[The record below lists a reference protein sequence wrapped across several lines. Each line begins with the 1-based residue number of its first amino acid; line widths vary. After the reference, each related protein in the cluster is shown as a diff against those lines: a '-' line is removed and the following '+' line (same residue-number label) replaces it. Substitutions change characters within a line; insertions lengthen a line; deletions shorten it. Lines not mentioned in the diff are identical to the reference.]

1 MATIVIPDFPF
12 SSHFYPE
19 HLEDLVAFLRVNAPE
34 LTDEDP
40 AEPHIQIIRAQALSF
55 HLSSAHLDLVANE
68 MFLPTAKLRS
78 SHKALLALID
88 VALKQA
94 SPASVD
100 LLAQLSQT
108 FTASKVTV
116 PKGSLFS
123 TLETRAAQAV
133 EFEALADVDI
143 LDRTDQVGYVYA
155 YDATADAY
163 TDHSAEA
170 KTTSGSFTPAWGA
183 AVANNDALYIGH
195 RGVIWDKTRFNVA
208 TGSTNITIGVWEYY
222 DGSFDQGV
230 PSSVTNLGSTL
241 RFNVN
246 SILGTAD
253 RTGTKVRVRSAITG
267 AFQDLTVT
275 FASGENRITTSG
287 ADAFLGQSSPST
299 NVQDYIV
306 GSEWRELSGLTDATT
321 RLSVVGTALDVSYTL
336 PQSLTQNWR
345 KATVGSGMLAVS
357 AYWLRFRVITVG
369 GGPTAPAINEVRIS
383 DGKQYQ
389 VFSTTQ
395 GRSRTDNPLASSDGT
410 PDQEYTLA
418 NFPVIDDSNLSV
430 IVNEGGTDKTYTRV
444 DNFLNS
450 LPTDRHFRVEFED
463 DGSATIFFGN
473 GTNGKIPPAGVN
485 NIRASYRTMDEVDG
499 NVGAQTITV
508 NRSGVAFLANVTNP
522 RGAAGFGVREG
533 STDEDLARLKLAGPA
548 TLRTRQRAVSTED
561 VETLAADF
569 VAADGSKPVKR
580 ALAIEEAFGPKTV
593 EAVVVGA
600 GGAAVDASKL
610 QEVEDF
616 FNGAESVRGR
626 LVMNHECTVTN
637 FTQKV
642 INVTATVYGGNQTA
656 VETALKALLNP
667 LAKKSDGTYVWAFG
681 GSVPLARLYQEVM
694 NTSPPPRNVTFTVP
708 TGDTSLAQRELP
720 VAGTLS
726 ITVVA

>member
-19 HLEDLVAFLRVNAPE
+19 HLEDLISHLRVNCPE

-55 HLSSAHLDLVANE
+55 HLSSVQTDLVANE
-68 MFLPTAKLRS
+68 MFLTTAKLRS

-88 VALKQA
+88 VHLKQA

-100 LLAQLSQT
+100 ILAKLAQT
-108 FTASKVTV
+108 FSSSKVTV
-116 PKGSLFS
+116 PKGSLFA

-133 EFEALADVDI
+133 EFEALADVDT

-155 YDATADAY
+155 YDDTGAAY

-170 KTTSGSFTPAWGA
+170 KTEAGSFTPAWGA

-195 RGVIWDKTRFNVA
+195 RGVIWDKTRLNIAV
-208 TGSTNITIGVWEYY
+208 GSADISIGVWEYY
-222 DGSFDQGV
+222 DGGFDQGV
-230 PSSVTNLGSTL
+230 PTSVTNLGASL

-246 SILGTAD
+246 SILGSAD
-253 RTGTKVRVRSAITG
+253 RTGTKVRVRSAVTG
-267 AFQDLTVT
+267 AYQDLTVA
-275 FASGENRITTSG
+275 FVGGENRIETSG
-287 ADAFLGQSSPST
+287 ADAFLGQASPST
-299 NVQDYIV
+299 VVTDYIV
-306 GSEWRELSGLTDATT
+306 GAEWRELSGLTDATT
-321 RLSVVGTALDVSYTL
+321 RLSVVGTALDVAFTL
-336 PQSLTQNWR
+336 PQTLTQNWR
-345 KATVGSGMLAVS
+345 KTTVGSGVLAVS
-357 AYWLRFRVITVG
+357 AYWLRFRVVAVA
-369 GGPTAPAINEVRIS
+369 GGPTAPQINEIRIS
-383 DGKQYQ
+383 DGGQYQ
-389 VFSTTQ
+389 VFSATQ

-418 NFPVIDDSNLSV
+418 NFPVVDDDNLSV

-473 GTNGKIPPAGVN
+473 GTNGRVPPAGVN

-508 NRSGVAFLANVTNP
+508 NRSGVAFLANLTNP
-522 RGAAGFGVREG
+522 RGASGFSVREG
-533 STDEDLARLKLAGPA
+533 SSDEDLARIKLSGPA

-600 GGAAVDASKL
+600 GGGVVDASKL
-610 QEVEDF
+610 QEIEDF
-616 FNGAESVRGR
+616 FNGTESVRGR
-626 LVMNHECTVTN
+626 LVMNHEATVTN

-667 LAKKSDGTYVWAFG
+667 LAVDEDGIYIWEFG
-681 GSVPLARLYQEVM
+681 SSVPLAELIQEVM
-694 NTSPPPRNVTFTVP
+694 NTTPRPRNVTITVP
-708 TGDTSLAQRELP
+708 ATDTALAQRELP